1 MNSIDPPLDR
11 LLRAA
16 AKAPAEPPAELPFA
30 VEARVLGQWRAS
42 RPQAPSPWLLAWLRV
57 GLGFACLVM
66 LAALALSLQEINRSA
81 EEEWTMPNAVVNLAW
96 TR

>member
-1 MNSIDPPLDR
+1 MNSIDKHLDR

-16 AKAPAEPPAELPFA
+16 ARVPAEPPSELPFA
-30 VEARVLGQWRAS
+30 VETRVLGRWRATRS
-42 RPQAPSPWLLAWLRV
+42 EGQSPWLLPWLRL

-66 LAALALSLQEINRSA
+66 LAALALSLQEINRST
-81 EEEWTMPNAVVNLAW
+81 EEEWTMPTAVMNLAL